1 MPDLPSGTV
10 TLLFTDIEGST
21 RLLQRLGERYAA
33 VLAEHERLLR
43 AAFQAHGGHE
53 VDTQG
58 DGFFV
63 AFPRAASAIYAAVEA
78 QRALAAHEWPDGQAV
93 RVRMGLHTGEPAVTG
108 GRYVGLDVHRA
119 ARVCNA
125 GHGGQVLLSQ
135 TTRDL
140 VARDLPAGVA
150 LRDLGLH
157 RLRDLTQAEHLYELV
172 IPGLPA
178 EFPPL
183 RTLDRRPH
191 NLPVQATPLI
201 GRERE
206 VAAVG
211 ALLRRPEVRLVTL
224 TGPGGVGKTRL
235 ALQVGAEVLDG
246 FQDGVFF
253 VALAAVSNPA
263 QVVPEI
269 AQALGLGGPREPSL
283 GERIEQGVYES
294 LRQSLRHLDPAQ
306 YGGPSPR
313 ESLIA
318 SLRDRELL
326 VIIDN
331 FEQVLAAAP
340 LLADLLAACPGLKVL
355 VTSRTVLRLYGA
367 QEFPVPP
374 LALPDPGPLPPLEAL
389 SQYAAVALFIQR
401 AQAAKPDFQVTNAT
415 APLVAEICA
424 RLDGLPL
431 AIELAAARVRLLPLP
446 TLLARLEHR
455 LQVLTGGAQD
465 LPARHQTLRGAI
477 TWSHDLLDAGEQQLF
492 RRLAVFAGGCTLEA
506 AELVCNVGGDLA
518 LELLDGLASL
528 VDKSLLRQSERAD
541 GEPCFVMLD
550 TIREYGR
557 ERLEANGEAAAIE
570 RAHAAY
576 YLALAEE
583 AEQAL
588 LEPRQAAWL
597 ARLDE
602 EHDNLRAA
610 LDWARAHGQAAVAL
624 RLAGA

>member
-1 MPDLPSGTV
+1 M
-10 TLLFTDIEGST
+10 
-21 RLLQRLGERYAA
+21 
-33 VLAEHERLLR
+33 
-43 AAFQAHGGHE
+43 
-53 VDTQG
+53 
-58 DGFFV
+58 
-63 AFPRAASAIYAAVEA
+63 EA
-78 QRALAAHEWPDGQAV
+78 QRALAAHEWPEWEVV
-93 RVRMGLHTGEPAVTG
+93 RVRIGLHTGEPAVTG

-157 RLRDLTQAEHLYELV
+157 RLRDLTQAEHLYQLV

-178 EFPPL
+178 DFPPL

-253 VALAAVSNPA
+253 VALAAVSDPA

-269 AQALGLGGPREPSL
+269 AQALGLAGSGEPSL
-283 GERIEQGVYES
+283 GERIERGVYDS
-294 LRQSLRHLDPAQ
+294 LRESFRYLDPAQ
-306 YGGPSPR
+306 FGGPSPR

-326 VIIDN
+326 LILDN

-340 LLADLLAACPGLKVL
+340 LLTDLLAACPGLKAL

-415 APLVAEICA
+415 APLVAEICQ

-465 LPARHQTLRGAI
+465 VPARHQTLRGAI

-492 RRLAVFAGGCTLEA
+492 RRLAIFAGGCTLEA

-518 LELLDGLASL
+518 LDLLDGLASL

-583 AEQAL
+583 AEQGL
-588 LEPRQAAWL
+588 LGPRQAAWL

-602 EHDNLRAA
+602 EHENLRAA
-610 LDWARAHGQAAVAL
+610 LGWARAHGQAAVAL
-624 RLAGA
+624 RLVGALGRYWEIGPQREFYLPECWLKFGAGEKNILTVCLRATDRGSTIRAAEVQPYQDQVEHRPASNSN